1 MTSSSL
7 RVNQQT
13 VGDYNELLSTGINQL
28 QTLFASVLTSDIQ
41 TVEPLHYIT
50 KRKIRIYA
58 LSKML
63 TNNRAS
69 FSYFTTRGG
78 STSTIHRCVSLVAR
92 CP

>member
-1 MTSSSL
+1 MTSSNL

-28 QTLFASVLTSDIQ
+28 QTLFAAVLTSNIQ

-50 KRKIRIYA
+50 KRKIGIYVPN
-58 LSKML
+58 KML
-63 TNNRAS
+63 TNNRTPL
-69 FSYFTTRGG
+69 SYFTTGG
-78 STSTIHRCVSLVAR
+78 GGTSTIPRCVSLIAR